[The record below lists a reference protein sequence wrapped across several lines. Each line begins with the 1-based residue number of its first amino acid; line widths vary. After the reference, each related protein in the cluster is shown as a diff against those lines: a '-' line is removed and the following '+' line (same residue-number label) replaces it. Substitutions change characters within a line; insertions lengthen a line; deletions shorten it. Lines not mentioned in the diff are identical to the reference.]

1 MYIIVVGGGKVGFY
15 LTSVLKE
22 EGHEVLLVEK
32 DLGRYMVLQTKL
44 DELVFYGDGSEVHT
58 LEAAGA
64 SRADVVVAVTG
75 RDEDN
80 LVICQVAKKRFAV
93 PRVIARVSNPRNEG
107 AFRTLGIEST
117 ISGTR
122 ILYSLLVQE
131 VDVGELIPLLPL
143 HRGNMVIVQ
152 LRLKEDSQAIGKF
165 IKDLHLPQ
173 ESILVSILRGEEIII
188 PRGDTRLAADDAII
202 AVVKKGAEKALQEV
216 FD

>member
-32 DLGRYMVLQTKL
+32 DLGRYMALQTKL

-152 LRLKEDSQAIGKF
+152 LRLKEDSQANGKF